1 MGRHAPTYQHPI
13 NAMVDNFGYDNFSFL
28 HQQLKGFQQAGLHL
42 AKGLVLECSDQNT
55 RKEQQGRGGGE
66 EGGRGEE
73 GRGEVGEGR
82 GGEGRGEGRGRGGEG
97 GGRGGREGRG
107 QE

>member
-55 RKEQQGRGGGE
+55 RKEQQGRVGRRGGGRRR
-66 EGGRGEE
+66 GRGEE

-82 GGEGRGEGRGRGGEG
+82 GGGGEGRGEVGEVGRGEDKSER
-97 GGRGGREGRG
+97 
-107 QE
+107 